1 MIVKLK
7 FLEDS
12 EANVWSRF
20 QPQIYA
26 DLVNEGNVRVCYL
39 PLQFYVFMLF
49 LVNKFCSISDYN
61 RSHDKP
67 SGNMEWSQSPSS
79 PKEPSL
85 LQGGAPD

>member
-7 FLEDS
+7 VLEDS

-26 DLVNEGNVRVCYL
+26 DLVKEGTSGSA
-39 PLQFYVFMLF
+39 LQFYAFMLF
-49 LVNKFCSISDYN
+49 LNNKFCLIFYYN
-61 RSHDKP
+61 RSHDQP